1 MNKESKK
8 CIICGKNF
16 TEIGNNPFPIKKEG
30 ECCDKC
36 NLEKVIPARINM
48 LKNNSLKDQET
59 NMVLYNELKNKILN
73 ANKDN
78 IENIKNE
85 IEENH
90 DKDLLNEQQYYNLL
104 KGVKIMKNK
113 FNNIKFKDAEKDIDF
128 EYLLE
133 EERKAI
139 EDYRAAIA
147 KTTDHNAIYV
157 LSHILKEEAHHVE
170 LLEKLKSGKIEFTD
184 SFTKDEEDE
193 YDSEFYYHTYQNKP
207 IHSIYEGKDKRLYAI
222 AKEDNPRGL
231 FDYDWIVGINYD
243 TDTGYWGQG
252 VYEFES
258 PEKAKEYIDKVYKIS
273 KVIIENKEVK

>member
-8 CIICGKNF
+8 CVICGKNF

-48 LKNNSLKDQET
+48 LKNNSLKDQEI
-59 NMVLYNELKNKILN
+59 NMPLYNELKNKILN

-104 KGVKIMKNK
+104 KGVNIMKNK

-133 EERKAI
+133 EERKAV

-157 LSHILKEEAHHVE
+157 LSHILKEEAHHIE
-170 LLEKLKSGKIEFTD
+170 LLEKLKNGKIEFTD
-184 SFTKDEEDE
+184 AFVKDEDEDE
-193 YDSEFYYHTYQNKP
+193 YSEFYYHTYQNKP

-243 TDTGYWGQG
+243 TDNGYWGQG

>member
-8 CIICGKNF
+8 CVICGKNF

-85 IEENH
+85 IEKNH

>member
-8 CIICGKNF
+8 CVICEKNF

-90 DKDLLNEQQYYNLL
+90 NKDLLNEQQYYNLL

-184 SFTKDEEDE
+184 SFTKDEDEDE
-193 YDSEFYYHTYQNKP
+193 YSEFYYHTYQNKP

>member
-8 CIICGKNF
+8 CVICGKNF

-90 DKDLLNEQQYYNLL
+90 DKDLLNKQQYYNLL

>member
-8 CIICGKNF
+8 CVICGKNF

-222 AKEDNPRGL
+222 TKEDNPRGL

>member
-8 CIICGKNF
+8 CVICGKNF
-16 TEIGNNPFPIKKEG
+16 TELGNNPFPIKKEG

>member
-8 CIICGKNF
+8 CVICGKNF

>member
-8 CIICGKNF
+8 CVICGKNF

-113 FNNIKFKDAEKDIDF
+113 FNNIKFKDAEKDINF

>member
-8 CIICGKNF
+8 CVICGKNF

-90 DKDLLNEQQYYNLL
+90 NKDLLNEQQYYNLL

-184 SFTKDEEDE
+184 SFTKDEDE
-193 YDSEFYYHTYQNKP
+193 YSEFYYHTYQNKP

>member
-8 CIICGKNF
+8 CVICGKNF

-59 NMVLYNELKNKILN
+59 NIVLYNELKNKILN

>member
-8 CIICGKNF
+8 CVICGKNF

-222 AKEDNPRGL
+222 AKENNPRGL

>member
-48 LKNNSLKDQET
+48 LKNNSLKDQEI
-59 NMVLYNELKNKILN
+59 NMPLYNELKNKILN

-90 DKDLLNEQQYYNLL
+90 DKDLLNEPQYYNLL
-104 KGVKIMKNK
+104 KGVNIMKNK

-133 EERKAI
+133 EERKAV

-157 LSHILKEEAHHVE
+157 LSHILKEEAHHIE
-170 LLEKLKSGKIEFTD
+170 LLEKLKNGKIEFTD
-184 SFTKDEEDE
+184 ALVKDEDKDE
-193 YDSEFYYHTYQNKP
+193 YSEFYYHTYQNKP
-207 IHSIYEGKDKRLYAI
+207 IHSIYEGKDKRLYVI

-243 TDTGYWGQG
+243 TDNGYWGQG